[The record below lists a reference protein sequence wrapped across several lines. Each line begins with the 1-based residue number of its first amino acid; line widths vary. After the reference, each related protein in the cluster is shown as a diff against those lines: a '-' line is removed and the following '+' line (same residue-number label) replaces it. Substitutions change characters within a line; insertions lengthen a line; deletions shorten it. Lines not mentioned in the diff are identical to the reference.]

1 MQSIRFSHY
10 VFGIDGSSAV
20 LKSRRVSGASDL
32 ALANKPIAKQARA
45 LTVSEVKQ
53 FHSENN
59 VVDRTI
65 TSHMLLMLCG
75 GCRHSDTLAVQSI
88 EHYHIADRGYSQLSA
103 RLVFPVLIPTYGV
116 GNELWAQHWRESR
129 METGL
134 AMYRHRG
141 SFHAGTG
148 LQVRSW
154 MPGWSRAV
162 KVTTLTWCSKERF
175 PATCW
180 DGIVQAFRMQTPCM
194 PETLLTHL
202 WKLWKSYLWHVSWSI
217 VT

>member
-1 MQSIRFSHY
+1 MIWLPENNCPPTKPASLMQSIRFSHY

-53 FHSENN
+53 FHSLAAENN

-65 TSHMLLMLCG
+65 TSHMLLMLRG
-75 GCRHSDTLAVQSI
+75 RCRHSDTLAVQSI
-88 EHYHIADRGYSQLSA
+88 EHHHIADRGYSQLSA

-148 LQVRSW
+148 LQVRS
-154 MPGWSRAV
+154 
-162 KVTTLTWCSKERF
+162 
-175 PATCW
+175 
-180 DGIVQAFRMQTPCM
+180 
-194 PETLLTHL
+194 
-202 WKLWKSYLWHVSWSI
+202 
-217 VT
+217 

>member
-1 MQSIRFSHY
+1 MIWLPENNCPPTKPASLMQSIRFSHY

-53 FHSENN
+53 FHSLAAENN

-75 GCRHSDTLAVQSI
+75 RCRHSDTLAVQSI
-88 EHYHIADRGYSQLSA
+88 DRGHSQLNA

-148 LQVRSW
+148 LQVRS
-154 MPGWSRAV
+154 
-162 KVTTLTWCSKERF
+162 
-175 PATCW
+175 
-180 DGIVQAFRMQTPCM
+180 
-194 PETLLTHL
+194 
-202 WKLWKSYLWHVSWSI
+202 
-217 VT
+217 